1 MRVCRQRANPAN
13 ICFLNILFIVKRV
26 KKDQVD
32 LAGNVGLDIAGW
44 YAKDAIDEAIEY
56 YVWDWEMGE
65 SPELS
70 STIFTVVNDQWTY
83 GETSFGPGSDGDNFV
98 IDPRYVTLQ
107 RLAFF

>member
-1 MRVCRQRANPAN
+1 MFTWTNYTL
-13 ICFLNILFIVKRV
+13 FLLVKRV

-32 LAGNVGLDIAGW
+32 LSGKVGLDIAGW

-70 STIFTVVNDQWTY
+70 STLFTVVNDQWTY
-83 GETSFGPGSDGDNFV
+83 GNEVFGPDSDGDNFV
-98 IDPRYVTLQ
+98 IDPRYVKFYFLYTKSLNFMH
-107 RLAFF
+107 L